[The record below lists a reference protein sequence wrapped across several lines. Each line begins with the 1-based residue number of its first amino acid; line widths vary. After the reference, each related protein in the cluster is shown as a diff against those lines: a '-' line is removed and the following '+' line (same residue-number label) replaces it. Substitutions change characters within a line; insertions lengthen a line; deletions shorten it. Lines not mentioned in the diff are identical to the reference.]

1 MKYGTYRDFRANK
14 KEPLSDSLVINYN
27 RFCSFFINGSFSDAK
42 IPKDIPQHLITR
54 NLSHDASQMVN
65 RLADILCSQ
74 IRRQSGVEAF
84 AHAPKRSAGV
94 GKGLDMALVGYEGGV
109 AVRKKITLRIGEMGT
124 QITDS

>member
-42 IPKDIPQHLITR
+42 IPEYIPQHLIAR

-65 RLADILCSQ
+65 RLADILCS
-74 IRRQSGVEAF
+74 
-84 AHAPKRSAGV
+84 
-94 GKGLDMALVGYEGGV
+94 
-109 AVRKKITLRIGEMGT
+109 
-124 QITDS
+124 